1 MNKKK
6 TTMLVIF
13 LVAILAVI
21 YTIASTYA
29 VIIEVSEEDGRQEII
44 NKITLRDLVTD
55 ENGQYNSYYYDIKKE
70 LDITD
75 TEATLLMSSTK
86 LNENLQIVLDSI
98 VDYKLNNNTSAKLSN
113 NEIYNLIIEGVN
125 NTGSLSNELRNKV
138 ITKSNI
144 YKQDIS
150 NFLYDIEVSLIGSI

>member
-29 VIIEVSEEDGRQEII
+29 VIIEVSKEEGRKEII